1 MTSDS
6 VGTSNES
13 NATAKRIEW
22 TQLAHDGKERRCTMI
37 LMLSDDAGEK
47 IPAEKRLVL

>member
-13 NATAKRIEW
+13 NTAAGRIEW
-22 TQLAHDGKERRCTMI
+22 AQEAHDGKERRWMM
-37 LMLSDDAGEK
+37 LMLRTDAGEE
-47 IPAEKRLVL
+47 IQAEKRLVL

>member
-13 NATAKRIEW
+13 NAATGQTKW
-22 TQLAHDGKERRCTMI
+22 TQVAHDGKESRWTM
-37 LMLSDDAGEK
+37 LMMSIIGAGEK
-47 IPAEKRLVL
+47 IRAEKRLVL